1 MLDIILSLHP
11 LYLLAIVL
19 GSVLAYF
26 PLKKLHVD
34 YQIRRLG
41 GVRSGIIAT
50 NPITGECTKWHGQHQ
65 RERSLC

>member
-19 GSVLAYF
+19 GSILVYF
-26 PLKKLHVD
+26 PIKKLHVD
-34 YQIRRLG
+34 YRIRKLG

-50 NPITGECTKWHGQHQ
+50 NPISGK
-65 RERSLC
+65 